1 MTVMACTGPVC
12 RCKADYFLHSNIF
25 TSPQNSQ
32 TAREGWIKFTDWDL
46 EKVADNQN
54 IFRCFQW
61 QSLEWVHLFER
72 VASRNLARSVVQLP
86 TFQRKNKLLSIFASL
101 SSALIASGKKKT
113 KISAVERNV
122 LVLLQEVQEA
132 SIAGTNRFLSG
143 LIKWIHF

>member
-1 MTVMACTGPVC
+1 M
-12 RCKADYFLHSNIF
+12 
-25 TSPQNSQ
+25 
-32 TAREGWIKFTDWDL
+32 
-46 EKVADNQN
+46 
-54 IFRCFQW
+54 
-61 QSLEWVHLFER
+61 FER

-143 LIKWIHF
+143 LIK